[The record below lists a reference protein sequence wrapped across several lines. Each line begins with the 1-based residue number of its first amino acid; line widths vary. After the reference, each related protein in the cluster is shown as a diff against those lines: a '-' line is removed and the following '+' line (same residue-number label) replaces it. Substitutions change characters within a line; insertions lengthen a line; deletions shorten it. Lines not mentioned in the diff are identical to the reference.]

1 MGILYFT
8 GLIKFSVQLIFAA
21 NYLKKLKRK
30 KMPQVNVVRDELF
43 KWIGKKFSK
52 LIFHG

>member
-21 NYLKKLKRK
+21 NYLKKIK
-30 KMPQVNVVRDELF
+30 KKKNAT
-43 KWIGKKFSK
+43 GKCCQRRA
-52 LIFHG
+52 LQMDWEEIQ